1 MKPLK
6 IKQFNHASAY
16 GEIQIWPSTPDWI
29 ASALANILD
38 GLQDMR
44 DDSAL
49 CQALADHLDFADLAA
64 RVAAVAQIRRKLADH
79 DLTSAERAALD
90 QLAADPCGWIRN
102 EAKCALDELND
113 PLRDQDAEHDG
124 AEDDSAHFAE
134 LDFICLHG
142 LTDERHARL
151 NWLRANGS
159 QEVRARAGNLLIS
172 LAGVMK

>member
-1 MKPLK
+1 MNPLK

-29 ASALANILD
+29 TSALANIID

-90 QLAADPCGWIRN
+90 QLAADPCEWVRN
-102 EAKCALDELND
+102 EAKCALDELSD

-124 AEDDSAHFAE
+124 AVDFESE
-134 LDFICLHG
+134 LRTFDFRGVTIGDHG
-142 LTDERHARL
+142 RL
-151 NWLRANGS
+151 NYIRANAKGAL
-159 QEVRARAGNLLIS
+159 RDRAGALLVQ
-172 LAGVMK
+172 LAGVVK